1 MTSHFRFKSVLAFA
15 TASFVFL
22 GAGYAATEEKN
33 DEAALQ
39 ALDLQ
44 VVPFTLD
51 HVKGRVLSFNA
62 PGVPGKRCVM
72 MKYDGGSGMQC
83 FDAKPTPAPDAPN

>member
-1 MTSHFRFKSVLAFA
+1 MNTRFRFKTVLASA
-15 TASFVFL
+15 LASFVLL
-22 GAGYAATEEKN
+22 GTGYAAAEDKE
-33 DEAALQ
+33 DEAAFE

-44 VVPFTLD
+44 VVPFTVD

-83 FDAKPTPAPDAPN
+83 FDTKPTAAPGAPN